1 MGGAGHFGMGNT
13 NTLATVDV
21 AGAYIVR
28 KFLVN
33 HYLCEYIFKQPEVSM
48 WLMQG
53 LSQHS
58 IFFTGM
64 LAFIITYAVPLL
76 YMMGIFL
83 IVSFAND
90 ANDENNTPRQHW
102 LLEAFVLPSN
112 VLLALSSIILLV
124 FSSVMVQMQG
134 HLFIWSVFSPK

>member
-33 HYLCEYIFKQPEVSM
+33 HYLFEYIFTQPEVSM

-76 YMMGIFL
+76 YMMGI
-83 IVSFAND
+83 
-90 ANDENNTPRQHW
+90 
-102 LLEAFVLPSN
+102 
-112 VLLALSSIILLV
+112 LSLMMLMMKITHQGSIG
-124 FSSVMVQMQG
+124 FWK
-134 HLFIWSVFSPK
+134 HLFFLLMSY